1 MAFNGVTPAIT
12 AVKKAHGWR
21 FHERGGM
28 GLREIIDTD
37 IKNALKA
44 GAKDKLSTLR
54 MLSAALKNKQ
64 IDKRR
69 PLTEEE
75 VAETVRSLIK
85 QRKESIEQFGKGGR
99 QDLVDKETAEV
110 AVLEVYLPQQ
120 MSRAEIEVMV
130 RDAVAQTG
138 AQGAKDMG
146 KVMKALIPLVGGRA
160 DGKLLSELVKQ
171 ALG

>member
-1 MAFNGVTPAIT
+1 
-12 AVKKAHGWR
+12 
-21 FHERGGM
+21 M
-28 GLREIIDTD
+28 GLRDTIDAD

-64 IDKRR
+64 IDKKR

-75 VAETVRSLIK
+75 VGETVRSLIK
-85 QRKESIEQFGKGGR
+85 QRRDSVEQFAKGGR
-99 QDLVDKETAEV
+99 QDLVDKETAEIL
-110 AVLEVYLPQQ
+110 VLEAYLPAQL
-120 MSRAEIEVMV
+120 SPEELAAMV
-130 RDAVAQTG
+130 REAVAASG

-146 KVMKALIPLVGGRA
+146 KVMKALIPMVGGRA
-160 DGKLLSELVKQ
+160 DGKLVSELVKN

>member
-1 MAFNGVTPAIT
+1 
-12 AVKKAHGWR
+12 
-21 FHERGGM
+21 M
-28 GLREIIDTD
+28 GLRDKIDAD
-37 IKNALKA
+37 SKEALKS

-54 MLSAALKNKQ
+54 MLNAALKNKQ

-69 PLTEEE
+69 SLTEEE
-75 VAETVRSLIK
+75 VFETVRSLIK
-85 QRKESIEQFGKGGR
+85 QRKDSIEQFARGGR

-120 MSRAEIEVMV
+120 LSREELEVMV

-138 AQGAKDMG
+138 AQGARDMG
-146 KVMKALIPLVGGRA
+146 KVMKALIPMVGGRA
-160 DGKLLSELVKQ
+160 DGKLVSELVKN

>member
-1 MAFNGVTPAIT
+1 
-12 AVKKAHGWR
+12 
-21 FHERGGM
+21 M
-28 GLREIIDTD
+28 GLREQIDTD

-44 GAKDKLSTLR
+44 GAKDKVSALR

-69 PLTEEE
+69 PLTDDE
-75 VAETVRSLIK
+75 VVETVRSLIK
-85 QRKESIEQFGKGGR
+85 QRKDSIEQFAKGGR

-110 AVLEVYLPQQ
+110 AVLEVYLPKQ
-120 MSRAEIEVMV
+120 MSQAELEAMV
-130 RDAVAQTG
+130 RDAIAQTG

-146 KVMKALIPLVGGRA
+146 RVMKALVPLVGGRA
-160 DGKLLSELVKQ
+160 DNKLVSELVKR

>member
-1 MAFNGVTPAIT
+1 
-12 AVKKAHGWR
+12 
-21 FHERGGM
+21 M
-28 GLREIIDTD
+28 GLRETIDAD
-37 IKNALKA
+37 IKDALKS
-44 GAKDKLSTLR
+44 GAKDKVSTLR

-64 IDKRR
+64 IDLRR
-69 PLTEEE
+69 PLAENE
-75 VAETVRSLIK
+75 VLETVRSLIK
-85 QRKESIEQFGKGGR
+85 QRRDSIEQFGKGGR

-120 MSRAEIEVMV
+120 LSREEIELMV
-130 RDAVAQTG
+130 REAVVQTS

-160 DGKLLSELVKQ
+160 DGKLVSELVKH

>member
-1 MAFNGVTPAIT
+1 MFNGVTPPTEI
-12 AVKKAHGWR
+12 KRAHDWR
-21 FHERGGM
+21 INERGGM
-28 GLREIIDTD
+28 GLRETIDTD
-37 IKNALKA
+37 IKNALKS

-85 QRKESIEQFGKGGR
+85 QRKDSIEQFGKGGR

-120 MSRAEIEVMV
+120 MSREEIEVMV

-160 DGKLLSELVKQ
+160 DGKLVSELVKQ